1 MRVTFAHRLQ
11 AIIDTDGASKRDRE
25 TAADL
30 LRQYTRTKRLS
41 SGQSRLVRIL
51 EEKNAPEAIA
61 ERKSRT
67 SPIIER
73 LTTLYGRIADQKSWD
88 YGFCESLLEQARNDR
103 SLSPRQLEIL
113 EKIEGRYNDEAM
125 EVLRSWNRNFTP
137 DMRERYEVCLQYYK
151 RSLYFKRQ
159 CQEYQAAYENGIKL
173 IPSMNDYN
181 KVVKNKYAE
190 KVLTAHY
197 ADPLYPVG
205 SMVTLRGKRFP
216 NRYGAQP
223 KPNYLVI
230 KNNLPIR
237 NACKGAKI
245 YQLLP
250 VGSAQLVHF
259 EERQL
264 KKHRAP
270 KKRSPE
276 IRT

>member
-41 SGQSRLVRIL
+41 SGQSRLVRTL
-51 EEKNAPEAIA
+51 EAKNAPEAIA
-61 ERKSRT
+61 ERKGRT

-103 SLSPRQLEIL
+103 ALSVRQIEIL
-113 EKIEGRYNDEAM
+113 EKIEGRYSDEAL
-125 EVLRSWNRNFTP
+125 EAINLWDRSFTA
-137 DMRERYEVCLQYYK
+137 DKRERYEICLAYYK
-151 RSLYFKRQ
+151 PTPYYK
-159 CQEYQAAYENGIKL
+159 AAIAQYEVDSTL
-173 IPSMNDYN
+173 IPSLLLYTKIVENP
-181 KVVKNKYAE
+181 YAK
-190 KVLTAHY
+190 KVLTAHF

-205 SMVTLRGKRFP
+205 SMVTLRGNQRRF
-216 NRYGAQP
+216 RIKSQ
-223 KPNYLVI
+223 NYLVI
-230 KNNLPIR
+230 KNDLPIR

-250 VGSAQLVHF
+250 VGSAELVHF

-264 KKHRAP
+264 KKHRKP
-270 KKRSPE
+270 KAKR
-276 IRT
+276 

>member
-1 MRVTFAHRLQ
+1 M
-11 AIIDTDGASKRDRE
+11 K
-25 TAADL
+25 
-30 LRQYTRTKRLS
+30 
-41 SGQSRLVRIL
+41 
-51 EEKNAPEAIA
+51 
-61 ERKSRT
+61 
-67 SPIIER
+67 ER
-73 LTTLYGRIADQKSWD
+73 LITLRKRISDPSSWD
-88 YGFCESLLEQARNDR
+88 AGFIESLTKQVNQGYT
-103 SLSPRQLEIL
+103 LSPRQIEIL
-113 EKIEGRYNDEAM
+113 EKIEGRYSDEAM

-151 RSLYFKRQ
+151 RSSYFKRQ
-159 CQEYQAAYENGIKL
+159 CEEYQAAYESGIKL

-181 KVVKNKYAE
+181 KIVKNKYAE

-250 VGSAQLVHF
+250 VGSAELVHF

-264 KKHRAP
+264 KKHRAS

>member
-41 SGQSRLVRIL
+41 SGQSRLVRTL
-51 EEKNAPEAIA
+51 EAKNAPEAIA
-61 ERKSRT
+61 ERKART
-67 SPIIER
+67 SPLIKR
-73 LTTLYGRIADQKSWD
+73 LTTLYGRIVDQSSWD
-88 YGFCESLLEQARNDR
+88 YGFCESLLSQARNDR

-113 EKIEGRYNDEAM
+113 EQIEARHSDEAL
-125 EVLRSWNRNFTP
+125 EILKEWDQNFSP

-151 RSLYFKRQ
+151 RSAYFNRQ
-159 CQEYQAAYENGIKL
+159 CQEYQAAYESGTKL
-173 IPSMNDYN
+173 IPSMKDYN
-181 KVVKNKYAE
+181 KIVKNKYAQ

-205 SMVTLRGKRFP
+205 SMVTIRSNQYRRLRNG
-216 NRYGAQP
+216 QD
-223 KPNYLVI
+223 YLVI
-230 KNNLPIR
+230 KNDLPIR

-250 VGSAQLVHF
+250 VGSAELVHI
-259 EERQL
+259 EERHI
-264 KKHRAP
+264 KKHRTRKA
-270 KKRSPE
+270 KR
-276 IRT
+276 